1 LAQATSPPAELAAP
15 AVPAGP
21 SDSAG
26 LGRLRAF
33 GFTAPALLLIAVFLV
48 IPALWTL
55 YLGLTDYRLLGL
67 AAAHPHYVGISN
79 YKNAISDPSFS
90 GSLGRTLAYVFGS
103 AVIGQNVLGFTLS
116 WILRGTRRWARAVVE
131 AFVLVAWILPGVVV
145 AWLWI
150 AFLSPHGGTVNAILQ
165 THGYD
170 WLFDH
175 PMASLIVFNT
185 WRGTAFSMMLYGAAI
200 ASIPPTQL
208 ESARMAGA
216 RGWRVLA
223 DVVFPHIRGHALTNT
238 LLITLWT
245 FNDFTPYLL
254 TLGQPDGKSETLPV
268 FIYLTAIPG
277 EQLGYASAISLIMI
291 VINLILAV
299 VYLRVLRRR
308 A

>member
-1 LAQATSPPAELAAP
+1 MAQATSPPA
-15 AVPAGP
+15 
-21 SDSAG
+21 DSAG

-67 AAAHPHYVGISN
+67 AAAHPHFTGLGN
-79 YKNAISDPSFS
+79 YKNAVTDPAFS
-90 GSLGRTLAYVFGS
+90 GALGRSFLYVFGS

-116 WILRGTRRWARAVVE
+116 WTLRSARRWARSLVE
-131 AFVLVAWILPGVVV
+131 TFVLVAWILPGVVV

-150 AFLSPHGGTVNAILQ
+150 AFLSPNGGTLNAILQ

-170 WLFDH
+170 WLFNH

-200 ASIPPTQL
+200 ASVPPTQL

-216 RGWRVLA
+216 REWRVLV
-223 DVVFPHIRGHALTNT
+223 DVVFPNIRGYVLTNT

-254 TLGQPDGKSETLPV
+254 TMGQPDGKSETLPV

-277 EQLGYASAISLIMI
+277 EQLGYASAISLVMI

-299 VYLRVLRRR
+299 FYLRVLRRR